1 MYVGSDAFLQCIE
14 DGKVETHPVT
24 LGVRSGD
31 MVEIVSGVAQGE
43 EVVSRAGTFVADGDL
58 VTPVRV
64 EATGAIKP

>member
-1 MYVGSDAFLQCIE
+1 
-14 DGKVETHPVT
+14 
-24 LGVRSGD
+24 